1 MCTWANDAAHLHTRS
16 STTNFCNQ
24 CNKSNCSKQLRVA
37 IAALLLLLMS
47 LLTEVFLGYNFLVKD
62 NDQKVWEDSDNSKP
76 TVDSID
82 S

>member
-1 MCTWANDAAHLHTRS
+1 MCTWANDARHLHTRS
-16 STTNFCNQ
+16 STTFGNQ
-24 CNKSNCSKQLRVA
+24 CNKSNCSKQLGVA
-37 IAALLLLLMS
+37 IAVFLLLLMS

-62 NDQKVWEDSDNSKP
+62 NDRKVWDDSDNSKP